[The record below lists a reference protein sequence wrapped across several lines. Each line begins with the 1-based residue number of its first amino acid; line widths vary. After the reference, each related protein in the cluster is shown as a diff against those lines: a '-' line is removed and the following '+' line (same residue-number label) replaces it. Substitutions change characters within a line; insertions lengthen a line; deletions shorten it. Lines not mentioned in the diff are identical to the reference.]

1 MTPRNVSPMLR
12 LLPSA
17 MTVTAIC
24 LALTSVKLAH
34 DGQVT
39 PALALLAGAAIL
51 DADLEAILAAPIQ
64 WQSFAGKT
72 VLITG
77 AAGFLGSY
85 LVDYRPA
92 GFCVLAGSMQNAL
105 SLGRR

>member
-1 MTPRNVSPMLR
+1 MTKNVRGSLR

-34 DGQVT
+34 DDQVT

-51 DADLEAILAAPIQ
+51 DALDGRIARVLNATSRMGEEIDSLA
-64 WQSFAGKT
+64 
-72 VLITG
+72 
-77 AAGFLGSY
+77 
-85 LVDYRPA
+85 
-92 GFCVLAGSMQNAL
+92 
-105 SLGRR
+105 